1 MTTQAVPVS
10 TETTSNRRTRW
21 LRGLREFLLH
31 AILQDRVIQR
41 VYPGLMHLMIF
52 WGMVIQ
58 LLGTV
63 IVILQYP
70 LFLPIELPW
79 PRGSAYLGFE
89 LIMDLGG
96 LMIVVGVLMAVL
108 RRLIRRPSYL
118 INRWDDWYSL
128 ALLFIIALLGFSTEG
143 VRLMAVSPEWR
154 AWSPIGNL
162 FAQGFT
168 AAGLD
173 TTGVAG
179 LHDFLFWAHI
189 AIALLFI
196 ASLPFTKLRHM
207 ISGSINIIFRPDH
220 APGALEPIEDIET
233 AEKLGVGEIDEFQSN
248 ALLMIDACV
257 QCGRCEDVCP
267 STFSGMPFSP
277 RAILSSLYETMRSNL
292 ISSNGSEA
300 ATLLGDKIKKETPW
314 LCTTCGAC
322 ISTCPL
328 FIDPVL
334 SVIELR
340 RYLTLTTGDVP
351 GPVGETLTQMERRG
365 NPWGLP
371 KENYAPYLKELG
383 VRILQPGDSTDILLY
398 LGCAFGYDNRSQQA
412 GRALISLLK
421 RAEVDFAVLG
431 SAEGC
436 CGETARRLG
445 NEYVFQVMAAENI
458 ATFESVSFSRIVTP
472 CAHGYNTLKNEYP
485 QFGGNYTVLHHTEFL
500 SELIAEGRLAVNH
513 EADHQVHTY
522 HDACYI
528 GRYNQIFD
536 EPRNI
541 LTHIPALELTEM
553 PRNRKKAF
561 CCGGGG
567 GHMWMEID
575 PNTRINHRRL
585 AEAVDDAKAD
595 VVVTGCPYCLIMFD
609 DAIRSKGLGEEV
621 AVKDIAEILITHIE
635 E

>member
-1 MTTQAVPVS
+1 
-10 TETTSNRRTRW
+10 
-21 LRGLREFLLH
+21 
-31 AILQDRVIQR
+31 
-41 VYPGLMHLMIF
+41 
-52 WGMVIQ
+52 
-58 LLGTV
+58 
-63 IVILQYP
+63 
-70 LFLPIELPW
+70 
-79 PRGSAYLGFE
+79 
-89 LIMDLGG
+89 
-96 LMIVVGVLMAVL
+96 
-108 RRLIRRPSYL
+108 
-118 INRWDDWYSL
+118 
-128 ALLFIIALLGFSTEG
+128 
-143 VRLMAVSPEWR
+143 
-154 AWSPIGNL
+154 
-162 FAQGFT
+162 
-168 AAGLD
+168 
-173 TTGVAG
+173 
-179 LHDFLFWAHI
+179 
-189 AIALLFI
+189 
-196 ASLPFTKLRHM
+196 
-207 ISGSINIIFRPDH
+207 
-220 APGALEPIEDIET
+220 
-233 AEKLGVGEIDEFQSN
+233 QSN

-277 RAILSSLYETMRSNL
+277 RAILSSLYESLRSNL
-292 ISSNGSEA
+292 ISPNGSASA
-300 ATLLGDKIKKETPW
+300 ALLGDKIKKETPW

-328 FIDPVL
+328 FIDPVS

-351 GPVGETLTQMERRG
+351 GSVGETLTQMERRG

-371 KENYAPYLKELG
+371 KENHAPYLSELG
-383 VRILQPGDSTDILLY
+383 VRILQPGESTDILLY

-412 GRALISLLK
+412 GHALIRLLK

-431 SAEGC
+431 PAELC

-445 NEYVFQVMAAENI
+445 HEYVFQVMAEENI
-458 ATFESVSFSRIVTP
+458 ATFETVKFNRIVTP
-472 CAHGYNTLKNEYP
+472 CAHGYNSLKNEYP
-485 QFGGNYTVLHHTEFL
+485 QFGGNYTVLHHTEL
-500 SELIAEGRLAVNH
+500 LAELIAKDRLAVSL
-513 EADHQVHTY
+513 EADQQVHTY

-541 LTHIPALELTEM
+541 LAHIPALKLTEM
-553 PRNRKKAF
+553 PRNRVGAF

-585 AEAVDDAKAD
+585 AEAVDEAKAD

-621 AVKDIAEILITHIE
+621 VVKDIAEVLNAHIE